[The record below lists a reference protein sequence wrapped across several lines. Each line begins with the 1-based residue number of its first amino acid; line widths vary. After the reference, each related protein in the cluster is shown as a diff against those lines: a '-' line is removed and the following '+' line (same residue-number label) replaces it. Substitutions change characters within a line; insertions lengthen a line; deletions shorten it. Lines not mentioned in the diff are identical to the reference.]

1 MKSLLL
7 LAASAAALVSSGCA
21 HSLHQHHAADG
32 TTGTGLTPQQL
43 QRATVVEG
51 RSEEFIILSFSGQ
64 TDYVEKAYQNLLAR
78 CPKGQIVGTHTT
90 FETALSF
97 LSYTNKVI
105 MKGYCVQ

>member
-7 LAASAAALVSSGCA
+7 IAASAAAALVSSGCA
-21 HSLHQHHAADG
+21 HSLHQHHVADG
-32 TTGTGLTPQQL
+32 GTGLTPQQL

-78 CPKGQIVGTHTT
+78 CPNGQIIGTHTT

-97 LSYTNKVI
+97 LSYTNKVV